1 MLHQERAWV
10 LFVFWGNRYYLPLA
24 MRATMAWEVPHR
36 LAGALSL
43 AMTPNR
49 AIGPYEENPN
59 TAPRARIHSC
69 QSKLKSE
76 TGSVN
81 LTTVS

>member
-1 MLHQERAWV
+1 
-10 LFVFWGNRYYLPLA
+10 
-24 MRATMAWEVPHR
+24 MAWEVPHR

-59 TAPRARIHSC
+59 TAPRVRIHSC
-69 QSKLKSE
+69 QSKLKSV
-76 TGSVN
+76 TGFVN
-81 LTTVS
+81 LTTVLATVDNSQILYTQFQGVLTFSG